1 MVRSG
6 TAIWS
11 SLETRRGQGG
21 VVLPAIIAGAKK
33 GARTCFLEF
42 FTVPRETPV

>member
-1 MVRSG
+1 MGDLVIIG
-6 TAIWS
+6 NTA
-11 SLETRRGQGG
+11 GQGW

-42 FTVPRETPV
+42 FTVN